1 MRRHTEG
8 RFTMGRQ
15 KFLGILVAVA
25 VAAMTGCGSGTGS
38 AGTGS
43 SDSGAAA
50 SQGTEAKADAKA
62 ESKESYKIYLI
73 TMDQI
78 DQHWVNMN
86 KACEK
91 AVGELGAIEYK
102 WSAPD
107 QKDDAKQIE
116 CINNAVAD
124 QADAILLAANGP
136 DADVAALKEADAAG
150 VKIVYVDSPANY
162 EGIQTLATD
171 NKSAGKSGG
180 EEMLKAL
187 EAAGITSGKIGIIT
201 PNAAT
206 NSNVN
211 REMGFK
217 EALEG
222 AGFEILET
230 QYSEGDAAKSKD
242 IAANYIAQG
251 CVGIFGCNEGC
262 TVGIGNAIRE
272 AGTDVMGIGFDKS
285 DTILEL
291 VKEGSLVCTITQ
303 NPDLMGYEGIKTA
316 VKALKGEEVGESYV
330 DTGVSIVDAEALK

>member
-1 MRRHTEG
+1 MRR
-8 RFTMGRQ
+8 Q
-15 KFLGILVAVA
+15 KVLGVLMAAVVA
-25 VAAMTGCGSGTGS
+25 AAMTGCGSGS
-38 AGTGS
+38 GS
-43 SDSGAAA
+43 SGNSG
-50 SQGTEAKADAKA
+50 SGTTAHQESEAKGNAGS
-62 ESKESYKIYLI
+62 ESKDSSKIYLI

-78 DQHWVNMN
+78 DQHWVNRN
-86 KACEK
+86 KGCEK
-91 AVGELGAIEYK
+91 AVGELGGIEYK

-124 QADAILLAANGP
+124 EADAILLAANGP

-162 EGIQTLATD
+162 DSIQTLATD

-222 AGFEILET
+222 SGFEILET

-316 VKALKGEEVGESYV
+316 LKALKGEDVGESYI

>member
-1 MRRHTEG
+1 MKKKIFAALICASMIGCLAATPVLADETVKADGDYKIAVITMDSVDQHWVSLKEG
-8 RFTMGRQ
+8 
-15 KFLGILVAVA
+15 AEE
-25 VAAMTGCGSGTGS
+25 
-38 AGTGS
+38 
-43 SDSGAAA
+43 
-50 SQGTEAKADAKA
+50 EAKADDV
-62 ESKESYKIYLI
+62 
-73 TMDQI
+73 TVDFM
-78 DQHWVNMN
+78 
-86 KACEK
+86 
-91 AVGELGAIEYK
+91 
-102 WSAPD
+102 APD
-107 QKDDAKQIE
+107 VKDDAKQIE

-124 QADAILLAANGP
+124 EADAILLAANGP

-162 EGIQTLATD
+162 DSIQTLATD

-180 EEMLKAL
+180 EEMLKVL

-222 AGFEILET
+222 SGFEILET

-303 NPDLMGYEGIKTA
+303 NPDLMGYEGTKTA
-316 VKALKGEEVGESYV
+316 LKALKGEDVGESYI

>member
-1 MRRHTEG
+1 M
-8 RFTMGRQ
+8 
-15 KFLGILVAVA
+15 KKKWLAILMSAVMVMA
-25 VAAMTGCGSGTGS
+25 VGCGNTKV
-38 AGTGS
+38 S
-43 SDSGAAA
+43 SDNAENTEIPKMSQAENQTLAADK
-50 SQGTEAKADAKA
+50 TETATARDT
-62 ESKESYKIYLI
+62 YKVYLI

-78 DQHWVNMN
+78 DQNWVNMDQG
-86 KACEK
+86 CQK
-91 AVGELGAIEYK
+91 AVDELTGIEYK

-136 DADVAALKEADAAG
+136 DACVAALEEAAAG
-150 VKIVYVDSPANY
+150 VKIIYVDSPANL
-162 EGIQTLATD
+162 EAIQTLATD
-171 NKSAGKSGG
+171 NEGAGESGG

-187 EAAGITSGKIGIIT
+187 EAAGIKTGKIGIIT

-211 REMGFK
+211 REKGFRK
-217 EALEG
+217 ALEG
-222 AGFEILET
+222 KGFEILET

-262 TVGIGNAIRE
+262 TVGIGNAIKE
-272 AGTDVMGIGFDKS
+272 AGTGVMGIGFDKS

-303 NPDLMGYEGIKTA
+303 NPDKMGYEGIKTA
-316 VKALKGEEVGESYV
+316 VKALENEDTGESYV
-330 DTGVSIVDAEALK
+330 DTGVSVVNAASLK

>member
-1 MRRHTEG
+1 M
-8 RFTMGRQ
+8 
-15 KFLGILVAVA
+15 
-25 VAAMTGCGSGTGS
+25 
-38 AGTGS
+38 
-43 SDSGAAA
+43 
-50 SQGTEAKADAKA
+50 
-62 ESKESYKIYLI
+62 
-73 TMDQI
+73 
-78 DQHWVNMN
+78 
-86 KACEK
+86 
-91 AVGELGAIEYK
+91 
-102 WSAPD
+102 
-107 QKDDAKQIE
+107 
-116 CINNAVAD
+116 
-124 QADAILLAANGP
+124 
-136 DADVAALKEADAAG
+136 
-150 VKIVYVDSPANY
+150 
-162 EGIQTLATD
+162 
-171 NKSAGKSGG
+171 
-180 EEMLKAL
+180 

-222 AGFEILET
+222 SGFEILET

-316 VKALKGEEVGESYV
+316 LKALKGEDVGESYI

>member
-1 MRRHTEG
+1 
-8 RFTMGRQ
+8 MGRQ

-86 KACEK
+86 KGCEK

-116 CINNAVAD
+116 CINN
-124 QADAILLAANGP
+124 
-136 DADVAALKEADAAG
+136 ADAAG

>member
-1 MRRHTEG
+1 MRR
-8 RFTMGRQ
+8 Q
-15 KFLGILVAVA
+15 KVLGVLMAAVVA
-25 VAAMTGCGSGTGS
+25 AAMTGCSSGSGSSGNSGSGTTAHQES
-38 AGTGS
+38 
-43 SDSGAAA
+43 
-50 SQGTEAKADAKA
+50 EAKGNAGS
-62 ESKESYKIYLI
+62 ESKDSYKIYLI

-86 KACEK
+86 KGCEK
-91 AVGELGAIEYK
+91 AVGELGGIEYK

-124 QADAILLAANGP
+124 
-136 DADVAALKEADAAG
+136 EADAAG

-162 EGIQTLATD
+162 DSIQTLATD

-222 AGFEILET
+222 SGFEILET

-316 VKALKGEEVGESYV
+316 LKALKGEDVGESYI

>member
-1 MRRHTEG
+1 MRRQ
-8 RFTMGRQ
+8 R
-15 KFLGILVAVA
+15 FLGILVAAAMVA
-25 VAAMTGCGSGTGS
+25 VMTGCNSGSESAEAGSTAPGTTVS
-38 AGTGS
+38 QETDVKT
-43 SDSGAAA
+43 SDE
-50 SQGTEAKADAKA
+50 TKNKD
-62 ESKESYKIYLI
+62 SYKVYLI

-86 KACEK
+86 KGCEK
-91 AVGELGAIEYK
+91 AVAELGSIEYK

-124 QADAILLAANGP
+124 EADAILLASNGP
-136 DADVAALKEADAAG
+136 DASVAALKEADAAG
-150 VKIVYVDSPANY
+150 VKIIYVDSPANFDS
-162 EGIQTLATD
+162 IQTLATD

-187 EAAGITSGKIGIIT
+187 KEAGIISGKIGIIT

-206 NSNVN
+206 HSNVN

-222 AGFEILET
+222 SGFEILET

-316 VKALKGEEVGESYV
+316 VKALKGETVGENYV

>member
-1 MRRHTEG
+1 MRR
-8 RFTMGRQ
+8 Q
-15 KFLGILVAVA
+15 KVLGVLMAAVVA
-25 VAAMTGCGSGTGS
+25 AAMTGCGSGS
-38 AGTGS
+38 GS
-43 SDSGAAA
+43 SGNSG
-50 SQGTEAKADAKA
+50 SGTTAHQESEAKGNAGS
-62 ESKESYKIYLI
+62 ESKDSYKIYLI

-86 KACEK
+86 KGCEK
-91 AVGELGAIEYK
+91 AVGELGGIEYK

-124 QADAILLAANGP
+124 EADAILLAANGP